1 MIVLL
6 FGIELDILSM
16 EIGVEFVKDYSVF
29 VIVIGEYL
37 REIEKKKSYWILI
50 N

>member
-37 REIEKKKSYWILI
+37 REIEKKKKVIGF
-50 N
+50 